1 MKFKG
6 RTEDAA
12 APFLG
17 ADFWKP
23 GVKVLGKVVRCFDS
37 ENGPCAVIRL
47 VKPIQIGEGEEEFQ
61 EVSIG
66 NLKGFVMALQAAGL
80 NALRVDDTLY
90 AECTGFSET
99 TKGHNR
105 ANFEIE
111 VERHPESVGARA

>member
-12 APFLG
+12 APFLN
-17 ADFWKP
+17 AEFWKV
-23 GVKVLGKVVRCFDS
+23 GVKVIGKVTRCFES

-47 VKPIQIGEGEEEFQ
+47 AKPIQINSEDYQ

-80 NALRVDDTLY
+80 NVLRVNDTIY

-111 VERHPESVGARA
+111 VERHPEANGAHA

>member
-6 RTEDAA
+6 KTEDAE

-17 ADFWKP
+17 ADFWKQ
-23 GVKVLGKVVRCFDS
+23 GVKIIGRVIRVYGS

-47 VKPIQIGEGEEEFQ
+47 TQPIQIEGEDFQ

-80 NALRVDDTLY
+80 NALRVNDVLY
-90 AECTGFSET
+90 AECSGLSPT
-99 TKGHNR
+99 TKGHSR

-111 VERHPESVGARA
+111 VDRHPEGNGSRS

>member
-23 GVKVLGKVVRCFDS
+23 GVKILGKVTRCFDS
-37 ENGPCAVIRL
+37 ENGPCTVIRL
-47 VKPIQIGEGEEEFQ
+47 AKPLH
-61 EVSIG
+61 IG
-66 NLKGFVMALQAAGL
+66 NDEYQDVAIGGLKGFQMALQAGGL
-80 NALRVDDTLY
+80 NGLRTGDTLY

-99 TKGHNR
+99 TKGHSR

-111 VERHPESVGARA
+111 VERHPEGGGAHA